1 MVLGLITGVL
11 SILGLPWQCAATV
24 QSLNHVRAMSQTDII
39 EKADGSKEEVNL
51 QLIAL

>member
-1 MVLGLITGVL
+1 MVLGVITGVL

-39 EKADGSKEEVNL
+39 EKADGSKEEVQL
-51 QLIAL
+51 QLLTL